1 MSNPKKRFKK
11 RYILFGGLVVLLALP
26 LSTYI
31 VSYPPEQEARVSFQR
46 ATIGQG
52 YFGYEQADPRLG
64 IIYYPGG
71 LVNPIAYATFAEN
84 LALHVQASV
93 FVIQP
98 LFNLAITN
106 IQAAQQVITAYPNLT
121 TWIVGGHSLGGST
134 AAFFAAEQMN
144 QVAGLF
150 FLASY
155 TTEQA
160 NFDESFL
167 PIMSIIGSGDTVLNM
182 DTYVAS
188 KRYWSQSVT
197 EIIIEGGNHA
207 QFGHYGPQRG
217 DGVATISVEDQQSQV
232 LSALQTWLTPIR

>member
-11 RYILFGGLVVLLALP
+11 RYILFGGLFVLLALP

-31 VSYPPEQEARVSFQR
+31 VSYAPEHEAQLSFQR

-52 YFGYEQADPRLG
+52 YYGYEASDTTLG
-64 IIYYPGG
+64 VIYYPGG

-84 LALHVQASV
+84 LSQYVQVSV

-106 IQAAQQVITAYPNLT
+106 IQAADAVITAHPHLNR
-121 TWIVGGHSLGGST
+121 WIVGGHSLGGST
-134 AAFFAAEQMN
+134 AAFFAAEHLD
-144 QVAGLF
+144 QVDGLF

-160 NFDESFL
+160 NFDGSFL
-167 PIMSIIGSGDTVLNM
+167 PILSVVGSLDTVLDM

-188 KRYWSQSVT
+188 KRYWSQTVT
-197 EIIIEGGNHA
+197 EMIIEGGNHA

-217 DGVATISVEDQQSQV
+217 DGVATIARETQQDEV
-232 LSALQTWLTPIR
+232 LIAFQTWLTPIR